1 MRTSKTVALADG
13 DSEELQRLVSARNTP
28 QKCVLR
34 AKIVLLSADGVS
46 TSSIERQLQT
56 SVPTITRWRE
66 RYQTAGVAGLL
77 RDASRPG
84 RKKRMSAGL
93 IAEVVRRTVQEKP
106 EDATHWSSRRLAKA
120 MGISAASVQ
129 RIWKQHGL
137 KPHRVRSFKL
147 SRDPDFLAKLTDVV
161 GLYVD
166 PPEKALVLCVDEKSQ
181 IQALERTQPG
191 LPMKKGRAGTMTH
204 DYRRHGTTTLFA
216 ALNILTGDVIGQCL
230 PRHRHDEFLVFL
242 KKIDKETPAD
252 LDLHLVVDNYATHKH
267 PDVEKWLLAHPR
279 FHLHFIPTS
288 SSWLNLVE
296 RFFAELTVN
305 WLRRGVFR
313 SVKELVDAIHLYL
326 EKRPPKPFV
335 WTASA
340 SSIIDKVNKAN
351 EVLEAEH

>member
-1 MRTSKTVALADG
+1 
-13 DSEELQRLVSARNTP
+13 VS
-28 QKCVLR
+28 R
-34 AKIVLLSADGVS
+34 AKIVLFSADGMS
-46 TSSIERQLQT
+46 TSAIAQELRT
-56 SVPTITRWRE
+56 SVPTITRWRK
-66 RYQTAGVAGLL
+66 RYEVAGVAGLM

-84 RKKRMSAGL
+84 RKKRMSADL
-93 IAEVVRRTVQEKP
+93 VAEVVRRTVQEKP
-106 EDATHWSSRRLAKA
+106 EAATHWSSRQLAKA
-120 MGISAASVQ
+120 LGISAASVQ

-204 DYRRHGTTTLFA
+204 DYKRHGTTTLFA
-216 ALNILTGDVIGQCL
+216 ALNVLTGEVIGQCL

-242 KKIDKETPAD
+242 KKVDKETPAG

-267 PDVEKWLLAHPR
+267 ADVEKWLLAHPR

-305 WLRRGVFR
+305 RIRRGVFR
-313 SVKELVDAIHLYL
+313 SVKELVDAIEHYL
-326 EKRPPKPFV
+326 EKRQPKPFV
-335 WTASA
+335 WTASV
-340 SSIIDKVNKAN
+340 SSIADKVNRAN
-351 EVLEAEH
+351 EALEAQH